1 VGKQEKVTIKS
12 SSAQRGVL
20 MPLYPRQ
27 SDLVQLHIFPG
38 EAYAE
43 MVKEAL
49 EKQGIPCLLQ
59 KDSLSSIY
67 VVQGSTDSC
76 PTRILVRE
84 EDLSRATSI
93 MEQMIDHI

>member
-1 VGKQEKVTIKS
+1 
-12 SSAQRGVL
+12 
-20 MPLYPRQ
+20 MPSCPKR
-27 SDLVQLHIFPG
+27 SNLVELHIFPG
-38 EAYAE
+38 EVYAQ

-49 EKQGIPCLLQ
+49 EKEGIPCLLQ

-67 VVQGSTDSC
+67 VVQGSTESC

-84 EDLSRATSI
+84 EDLPRAASI